1 MELAKSEVGSVRFYF
16 GVGNWD
22 CGVDIGLELG
32 IHPAHPLHRS
42 MVYLINRSEHINHLF
57 LKLP

>member
-32 IHPAHPLHRS
+32 DLSPACAVIL
-42 MVYLINRSEHINHLF
+42 VGNENR
-57 LKLP
+57 K